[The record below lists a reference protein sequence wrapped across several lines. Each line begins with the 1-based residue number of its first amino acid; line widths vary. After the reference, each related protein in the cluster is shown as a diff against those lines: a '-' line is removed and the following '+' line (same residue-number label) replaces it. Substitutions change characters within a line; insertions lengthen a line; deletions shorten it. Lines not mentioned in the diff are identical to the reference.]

1 MFSPSCAALCR
12 FRMKIGF
19 PTKFRIGA
27 KLGVCAGAGIVLV
40 AGMIASEQISS
51 NSVERLVAAADRQQD
66 IVNESIGTQV
76 VMQAAQINGR
86 DLRKARSIEQVTK
99 LDSELAQITRA
110 AREKFARL
118 DGLTVSPE
126 ARTQFQEISDLTLNY
141 ISALR
146 DIGTR
151 QTEILGYF
159 DDLDQVE
166 SKWRRGLTM
175 LVNSPSFELLPNV
188 RNVETLVNEA
198 QSSFKDART
207 ATWRYFVLAEAS
219 QSQKI
224 AIATDEAAQKL
235 AFARRDATQKELA
248 DGIDK
253 VVALLPEYTAF
264 LKATT
269 DAIDAQNQIQSERA
283 DPAEIAARTS
293 LEQAIATATQ
303 LSEMASA
310 DAAAGL
316 VRAGRTRILVG
327 LVVALLLLGTA
338 VYASL
343 AVGRPVR
350 RIGEVLKQLAD
361 GDRTV
366 RIPYTN
372 RSDEIGDTARMADIF
387 KDSMVRVEQIEAEQ
401 KHVEERSQA
410 ERRTEMHRL
419 ADMFET
425 TVGEIVNTV
434 SSTSAELETAA
445 ATLARTAE
453 STQELTVALA
463 ASAQQASNNVQTVS
477 QAADE
482 ISASASEINRQ
493 VQESSGIARQ
503 AVQQAERTD
512 VRMSEL
518 TAAAGRIGD
527 VLKLISAIAAQTNL
541 LALNATIEAARAGD
555 AGRGFAVVAAEVKT
569 LAQRTAQAT
578 KEIGEQISGMQ
589 AATQDS
595 VTALQEI
602 GSTIVRLSEI
612 ASSVASSVEA
622 QDMTAIQISTS
633 VKHAAHGTSQV
644 ASGLSDVNKEA
655 SHTGSASGRVLS
667 SARALSVESNKLR
680 EKANTFLANVRAS

>member
-1 MFSPSCAALCR
+1 
-12 FRMKIGF
+12 
-19 PTKFRIGA
+19 
-27 KLGVCAGAGIVLV
+27 
-40 AGMIASEQISS
+40 
-51 NSVERLVAAADRQQD
+51 
-66 IVNESIGTQV
+66 
-76 VMQAAQINGR
+76 
-86 DLRKARSIEQVTK
+86 
-99 LDSELAQITRA
+99 
-110 AREKFARL
+110 
-118 DGLTVSPE
+118 
-126 ARTQFQEISDLTLNY
+126 
-141 ISALR
+141 
-146 DIGTR
+146 
-151 QTEILGYF
+151 
-159 DDLDQVE
+159 
-166 SKWRRGLTM
+166 M
-175 LVNSPSFELLPNV
+175 LVNSPSFELQPNV

-207 ATWRYFVLAEAS
+207 ATWRYFVLAETS
-219 QSQKI
+219 QGQKI

-235 AFARRDATQKELA
+235 AFARRDATEKELA

-253 VVALLPEYTAF
+253 VLTLLPEYTAF

-283 DPAEIAARTS
+283 DPAEIAARAS
-293 LEQAIATATQ
+293 LERAIATAAH
-303 LSEMASA
+303 LSDAASA
-310 DAAAGL
+310 DAVAG
-316 VRAGRTRILVG
+316 VARAGHTRIFVG
-327 LVVALLLLGTA
+327 LVVTFLLLGTA

-361 GDRTV
+361 GDKTV

-372 RSDEIGDTARMADIF
+372 RSDEIGDTARVADVF
-387 KDSMVRVEQIEAEQ
+387 KDSMVRMEQIEAEQ
-401 KHVEERSQA
+401 KHVEERLQT
-410 ERRTEMHRL
+410 ERRAEMHRL
-419 ADMFET
+419 ADMFEA
-425 TVGEIVNTV
+425 TVGDIVNTV

-445 ATLARTAE
+445 VTLARTAE
-453 STQELTVALA
+453 STQELTVVLA

-493 VQESSGIARQ
+493 VQELSGIARQ

-518 TAAAGRIGD
+518 TAAAARIGD

-602 GSTIVRLSEI
+602 GSTIARLSEI

-622 QDMTAIQISTS
+622 QDMTAVQISTS
-633 VKHAAHGTSQV
+633 VKHAAQGTSEV
-644 ASGLSDVNKEA
+644 ASGLTDVNKEA

-680 EKANTFLANVRAS
+680 EKADAFLANVRTA